1 MANKLKVDS
10 TTTIYGDRLN
20 LYIGGKPVAFAKSCS
35 IEIQAD
41 TIDTS
46 NKMSL
51 NWKEF
56 LTSKLSYSISCDALV
71 TYSPSADSGDP
82 LSKVYTYADL
92 LNAMVERNPIEFK
105 VAKTAENDDTYAAE
119 VEYFSGSAIIT
130 NLSLSAPA
138 EDLCTCSIS
147 LQGSGELSVAGGFTK
162 TA

>member
-1 MANKLKVDS
+1 MAKLQVNS

-20 LYIGGKPVAFAKSCS
+20 LYIGDKPVAFAKSCS

-56 LTSKLSYSISCDALV
+56 LTSKLSYTISCDSLV
-71 TYSPSADSGDP
+71 TYQPSAEGTDP
-82 LSKVYTYADL
+82 LNNVYTYADL
-92 LNAMVERNPIEFK
+92 LNAMVARDLISFK
-105 VAKTAENDDTYAAE
+105 VAKTKENDDTYASE

-130 NLSLSAPA
+130 SLNLSAPA

-147 LQGSGELSVAGGFTK
+147 LQGSGELSIGEGFAK
-162 TA
+162 K

>member
-1 MANKLKVDS
+1 MTKLQVNS
-10 TTTIYGDRLN
+10 TTTIYGDRLKIY
-20 LYIGGKPVAFAKSCS
+20 LGDKPVAFAKSCS

-56 LTSKLSYSISCDALV
+56 LTSKLSYTISCDSLV
-71 TYSPSADSGDP
+71 TYKATAEGTDP

-92 LNAMVERNPIEFK
+92 LDAMVARDLVTFK
-105 VAKTAENDDTYAAE
+105 IAKTAENDESYAAE
-119 VEYFSGSAIIT
+119 TEYFTGTAIIT

-138 EDLCTCSIS
+138 EDLCTCTIS
-147 LQGSGELSVAGGFTK
+147 LQGSGELIVGEGFAK
-162 TA
+162 

>member
-1 MANKLKVDS
+1 MVKLQVNS
-10 TTTIYGDRLN
+10 SSTIYGDRLN
-20 LYIGGKPVAFAKSCS
+20 IYIDNKPVAFAKSCS

-56 LTSKLSYSISCDALV
+56 LTSKLSYTINCESLV
-71 TYSPSADSGDP
+71 TYKASVKSEDP

-92 LNAMVERNPIEFK
+92 LDAMVKRELVSFK
-105 VAKTAENDDTYAAE
+105 IAKTAEDDDTYAAE
-119 VEYFSGSAIIT
+119 TEYFTGTAIIT

-138 EDLCTCSIS
+138 EDLCTSSIS
-147 LQGSGELSVAGGFTK
+147 LQGSGELAVKDGFAK
-162 TA
+162 A